1 MILVLVMFDIV
12 SNGLMVMVELMI
24 SDSIVLLIIVILV
37 FVMVLEMEMVL
48 VVLVLV
54 ITQDLMIG
62 DRGFSNGEIGISG
75 GDIYGSE
82 LLFGGSPLC
91 TMTLYGTSTK
101 EVN

>member
-1 MILVLVMFDIV
+1 MVILVLVMFDIV

-54 ITQDLMIG
+54 ITTKLYTTPTTSY
-62 DRGFSNGEIGISG
+62 RRKTSFSPS
-75 GDIYGSE
+75 
-82 LLFGGSPLC
+82 
-91 TMTLYGTSTK
+91 
-101 EVN
+101 